1 MKTKADVVAK
11 INFKKV
17 NGLYAF
23 TNNFQIIWVEILI
36 VTHPTLQ
43 GNCSQTASEYVNK
56 QPNYS
61 F

>member
-1 MKTKADVVAK
+1 MKTKAEVVAK
-11 INFKKV
+11 ITFKKV

-43 GNCSQTASEYVNK
+43 RNYSQTASEYVNK
-56 QPNYS
+56 
-61 F
+61 